1 MVDLLKRSVR
11 GKTLCLVQI
20 VRLILI
26 DAATLLVCSLLHFF
40 FAFGSRLEKTDAPL
54 ISCNKAY
61 TVCRSRAPGLHIVNT
76 SISSIVL
83 RHAF

>member
-26 DAATLLVCSLLHFF
+26 DAAVCSLLHFF

>member
-11 GKTLCLVQI
+11 GKTSCLVQI

-26 DAATLLVCSLLHFF
+26 DAATLLACSLLHFF
-40 FAFGSRLEKTDAPL
+40 FAFGSRLVKTDAPL

-61 TVCRSRAPGLHIVNT
+61 MVCRSRAPGLHC
-76 SISSIVL
+76 
-83 RHAF
+83 